1 MSVMLRILLG
11 LMLHVPFYFLL
22 VSDDVHIPIAIALAI
37 GARRGLKIPI
47 IVALLASRRSSPAEH
62 PFFEHARS

>member
-1 MSVMLRILLG
+1 
-11 LMLHVPFYFLL
+11 VPFYFPL
-22 VSDDVHIPIAIALAI
+22 VSDDVIIAIDIALAI

-47 IVALLASRRSSPAEH
+47 IVALLASLLSSAAEH